1 MSKLNKFLSMHD
13 ALAVDGDMVYEVW
26 EDGEITI
33 TKGGDLYCQRS
44 LHLLKAG
51 DVSKAL
57 PSESMP
63 VRYVEHGCIQVMTFI
78 EADQA
83 SDLILN

>member
-13 ALAVDGDMVYEVW
+13 TKAVDDHMVYEVW
-26 EDGEITI
+26 EDGEITL
-33 TKGGDLYCQRS
+33 TKGGDLYRMRG
-44 LHLLKAG
+44 LHLIKGG

-63 VRYVEHGCIQVMTFI
+63 VRYGEHGCIQVMTSE
-78 EADQA
+78 EANEA
-83 SDLILN
+83 SNLILN